1 MFVFQWNS
9 MRVGEHVMV
18 HDDLDAGFA
27 LSPGIVKYVE
37 TREHIPNDVTI
48 RVDGE
53 TSQLMRPRR
62 HAVHMLPLDRRFS
75 CWRCDVIAANA
86 SNLAHASVGDD
97 QRAAA

>member
-1 MFVFQWNS
+1 M
-9 MRVGEHVMV
+9 
-18 HDDLDAGFA
+18 
-27 LSPGIVKYVE
+27 
-37 TREHIPNDVTI
+37 TI

-86 SNLAHASVGDD
+86 SDRDKASDGDD